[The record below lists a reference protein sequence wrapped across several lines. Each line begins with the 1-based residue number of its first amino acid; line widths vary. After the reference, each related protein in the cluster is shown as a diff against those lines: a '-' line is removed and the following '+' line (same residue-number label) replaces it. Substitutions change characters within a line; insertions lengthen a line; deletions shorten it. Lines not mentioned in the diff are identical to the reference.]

1 MIAWCYQYSSGTPNN
16 FIVIT
21 IQHWLGPPKW
31 LTYIGHALDPVGS
44 CSWILILLFLS
55 VRLWVSLEQIQI
67 KSPVRGIQLSLSPHL
82 LGPRRAEDP
91 RAALSPSWVSV
102 YSLGRIP
109 AVGSC
114 SLPLVLSVYLG
125 APSFIILMY
134 VLPCLW
140 LLSVVCM
147 RVLMSYGIFV
157 LCDMF
162 AIWCI

>member
-16 FIVIT
+16 FIVST
-21 IQHWLGPPKW
+21 IHHWLGPPRW
-31 LTYIGHALDPVGS
+31 LTSIGHALDPVGS
-44 CSWILILLFLS
+44 CSWVLFFLS

-67 KSPVRGIQLSLSPHL
+67 KSPARGIQLRLSPHL

-125 APSFIILMY
+125 APSFIILMC
-134 VLPCLW
+134 VLPCICS
-140 LLSVVCM
+140 LSVVCM
-147 RVLMSYGIFV
+147 RVFMSCGIFV
-157 LCDMF
+157 LCGRF